1 MDPLVPKQVGAVS
14 KDLPTLRAL
23 VGLLPSVCP
32 LVSVE
37 VGVAREAFA
46 TDIALEGLFPRVGAL
61 MAGEVGILTEA
72 FPAFKALMSFLSYV
86 CSVQRQKMWVSTKDL
101 TTLYIHTQLFCC
113 MYSLVP
119 N

>member
-1 MDPLVPKQVGAVS
+1 MPKQVRAVS

-37 VGVAREAFA
+37 VGVAREAFS
-46 TDIALEGLFPRVGAL
+46 TDIALEGLFPRVGTL

-72 FPAFKALMSFLSYV
+72 LSTFKALMSFLSYM
-86 CSVQRQKMWVSTKDL
+86 CSVQ
-101 TTLYIHTQLFCC
+101 
-113 MYSLVP
+113 
-119 N
+119 